1 MSISLQDASREF
13 IERYLRG
20 ERNASPHTLR
30 NYAGDLEQFSRFLG
44 PDTSLEAIDHIRIRQ
59 FLAELSTRGAKKS
72 SVARRLAA
80 IRSLFRYCVREGRL
94 AANPA
99 RLVTSPKLPHRLPA
113 IPTLEQVGHLLDRM
127 PEAAC
132 AFPERDRAILE
143 LLYACGIRVSEL
155 TGLDLGDL
163 DLTGGMV
170 RVLGKGR
177 KERLVPFGGKA
188 RLALVAYLPA
198 RSLRVAQAPSTRRAA
213 TALFVNLRGGRLTT
227 RSVARLVKVQAR
239 QSGIAADLHP
249 HSLRHAFASHLL
261 GEGADL
267 RVIQEMLGHASLA
280 TTQRY
285 TQTNLRQIMEVYD
298 RTHPKA

>member
-1 MSISLQDASREF
+1 MSLSLQDAAREF
-13 IERYLRG
+13 VERHLRG

-30 NYAGDLEQFSRFLG
+30 NYAADLAQFSHFLG
-44 PDTSLEAIDHIRIRQ
+44 PGTLLAAIDHIRIRQ
-59 FLAELSTRGAKKS
+59 FLAELYTRGAKKS

-80 IRSLFRYCVREGRL
+80 IRSLFRYCVREGTV

-99 RLVTSPKLPHRLPA
+99 RLVVAPKLPHRLPA

-127 PEAAC
+127 PEAVA

-163 DLTGGMV
+163 DLAGGMV

-188 RLALVAYLPA
+188 RLALDAYLPA
-198 RSLRVAQAPSTRRAA
+198 RHRCVAQAPAARRAG
-213 TALFVNLRGGRLTT
+213 TALFVNLRGGRLTP

-239 QSGIAADLHP
+239 QSGLAADLHP

-285 TQTNLRQIMEVYD
+285 TQTNLRQIMAVYD
-298 RTHPKA
+298 RAHPKA